1 MSAATPAGPL
11 LRSRWPFRRA
21 AFALSVT
28 AFGAGAPTPLYV
40 TYEAQYHFGSGV
52 LTGIFA
58 IYTAGVVATMLLVAP
73 MSDVLGRRPVL
84 YLGLALTAAS
94 GFAWILASG
103 IPTLALAR
111 FTSGLA
117 VGATTST
124 ATATMAALEPR
135 GDQHH
140 VARVS
145 VAANFGGVASGT
157 LLSGLLVEYA
167 PDPRTLI
174 YLVLI
179 GASLL
184 GIAGIE
190 LTPETVRPR
199 PFRVAARVQRLSI
212 PAALRLPFWVAAGSL
227 AACYAI
233 YGLFSSLAP
242 TFLRVDLGVTNVA
255 LAAAAVAVLFAAA
268 SIAQLGLGQVRDRR
282 ALLLGLPLIL
292 AGLLLFVLS
301 LAISNLPGLVAGAAV
316 VGTGIAFAEMGSVT
330 LIDRVAPGEERG
342 EILSAYFLVG
352 YLALAVPTLGV
363 GLAAEAF
370 GLRSAALSF
379 GLLLG
384 AFVAALFLLL
394 RRTPTPAGG
403 GGWPPPSA

>member
-363 GLAAEAF
+363 GLAAETFGLRTAALAF
-370 GLRSAALSF
+370 GLLV
-379 GLLLG
+379 G

-403 GGWPPPSA
+403 GGWPPPST